1 MPQKKIIIL
10 GPAHPLRGGGI
21 TTYNQLLCKAL
32 LTAGHDCSIV
42 SFSLQY
48 PSFLFPGKS
57 QYTTEPAP
65 AGISIK
71 SLVNSVNP
79 FNWIKVGFYLRKQKP
94 DILIVRYW
102 LPFMGPCLG
111 TILRIL
117 GTNKHTEIICVTDNI
132 IPHEKRFGDSIF
144 TKYFIAP
151 VHRFIT
157 MSTKVRIDLQTFTN
171 KPSRVL
177 DLPLFDNFGK
187 KIPQQEAR
195 KILDLPADKK
205 ILLFFGFIRK
215 YKGLDILI
223 EAIGILKA
231 KHSPIY
237 NQINVVIAGEFYED
251 EEKYKAQIT
260 ELGIAEVMILKSNFI
275 PDDEVKNYL
284 SCADVLVQ
292 PYKNATQSGVTPLA
306 YEFELP
312 MIVTKVGGLADN
324 VPHGLVGIVCEPNA
338 QSFADAIED
347 FFALD
352 ANTLLQNLQTEKKQ
366 FTWEVF
372 VSKLLAIE

>member
-1 MPQKKIIIL
+1 MPESKKIIIL

-32 LTAGHDCSIV
+32 KAAGHSCKIV

-48 PSFLFPGKS
+48 PNFLFPGKS
-57 QYTTEPAP
+57 QFTTEPAP
-65 AGISIK
+65 EGIPIESI
-71 SLVNSVNP
+71 VNSINP
-79 FNWIKVGFYLRKQKP
+79 LNWIKVGLYLKKQNP
-94 DILIVRYW
+94 EILIVRYW

-111 TILRIL
+111 TILRL
-117 GTNKHTEIICVTDNI
+117 VRGNNSTEIVCITDNI
-132 IPHEKRFGDSIF
+132 IPHEKRFGDALF
-144 TKYFIAP
+144 TKYFIKP

-157 MSTKVRIDLQTFTN
+157 MSDKVRTDLKTFTD
-171 KPSRVL
+171 KPTRVL

-187 KIPQQEAR
+187 KMQQTEAR
-195 KILDLPADKK
+195 HYLQLPLDKK

-231 KHSPIY
+231 KEPNIY
-237 NQINVVIAGEFYED
+237 SKINVMIAGEFYED
-251 EEKYKAQIT
+251 EEKYRAQIDNLNIS
-260 ELGIAEVMILKSNFI
+260 ESIILKTEFI
-275 PDDEVKNYL
+275 PDTEVKYYL
-284 SCADVLVQ
+284 SSADVLVQ
-292 PYKNATQSGVTPLA
+292 PYRNATQSGVTPLA

-312 MIVTKVGGLADN
+312 MIVTNVGGLADN
-324 VPHGLVGIVCEPNA
+324 VPHGKVGIVCEPNA
-338 QSFADAIED
+338 ENFAKAIKD

-352 ANTLLQNLQTEKKQ
+352 SKMLLQNLQQEKKL

-372 VSKLLAIE
+372 VEKLLE